1 MQLRLCLA
9 GVKPQLRLRL
19 AGAKSQLRLRLA
31 GAKPQLGLRL
41 VGAKPQLESS
51 QSIRKRSMTSA
62 IYTKETLKSQ
72 AENP

>member
-1 MQLRLCLA
+1 MQLRLC
-9 GVKPQLRLRL
+9 
-19 AGAKSQLRLRLA
+19 LA